1 MTPDDLKR
9 AGVRV
14 RSLDWLPVTMPT
26 HVEAGCALGEY
37 VVVGCA
43 WFGPHTRSNME
54 VSFDAA
60 KAAAQ
65 QHYEDRILSALE
77 PIHE

>member
-14 RSLDWLPVTMPT
+14 RWQFNLKRGYSY
-26 HVEAGCALGEY
+26 Y
-37 VVVGCA
+37 VA
-43 WFGPHTRSNME
+43 WQP
-54 VSFDAA
+54 
-60 KAAAQ
+60 
-65 QHYEDRILSALE
+65 RILSALE